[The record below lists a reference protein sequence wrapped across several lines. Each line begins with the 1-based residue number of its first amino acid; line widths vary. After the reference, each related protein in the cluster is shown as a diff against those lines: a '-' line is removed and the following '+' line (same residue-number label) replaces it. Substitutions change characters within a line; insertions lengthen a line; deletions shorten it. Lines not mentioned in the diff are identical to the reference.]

1 MTYERRRYNVVD
13 DDTRDAAVR
22 AVVARIE
29 AGDSFTAAARAA
41 SKQLDVS
48 ETTVRA
54 WGNRSGLRPRRT
66 AKEVAALE
74 TELAMARE
82 LNRVLI
88 AKYGAGE
95 GLRSQ

>member
-1 MTYERRRYNVVD
+1 MTDERRRYTVVD

-22 AVVARIE
+22 AVVTRIE

-41 SKQLDVS
+41 ANQLDVS
-48 ETTVRA
+48 ETTVRS
-54 WGNRSGLRPRRT
+54 WVNKSGQRPLRT

-82 LNRVLI
+82 LNRALV
-88 AKYGAGE
+88 AKYGLGE
-95 GLRSQ
+95 GLRSV